1 MVVVSALLTVKR
13 ANVRLVNK
21 SPKSVNGGDGPSFVF
36 FQELLRGPN
45 EIMDVEVL

>member
-1 MVVVSALLTVKR
+1 MVVVSALLTTKR

-21 SPKSVNGGDGPSFVF
+21 SPKSVNGGPSFVF

>member
-1 MVVVSALLTVKR
+1 MVSALLTTKR

-21 SPKSVNGGDGPSFVF
+21 SPISVNGGDGPSSVF